1 MVHERGKV
9 DCIGLKVDHKCQ
21 LLAVGALV
29 GKGLTKCRVSVY
41 FSGEK
46 RRKLIETSD
55 GQEIYREEQSVEPAR
70 ISLKSSVTLLPER
83 IYEIELDQRG
93 PPSNKLKDCV
103 TPVKEKHNGV
113 SISFSWLRANGKSF
127 TTPRKG
133 NIPCIWVQVFSG
145 KRKAL

>member
-1 MVHERGKV
+1 MLDLFCYLTYPDGKKEIASFSSKPRLLWENISVKRSKQFSEGNMVHERGKV

-83 IYEIELDQRG
+83 
-93 PPSNKLKDCV
+93 
-103 TPVKEKHNGV
+103 
-113 SISFSWLRANGKSF
+113 
-127 TTPRKG
+127 
-133 NIPCIWVQVFSG
+133 
-145 KRKAL
+145 